1 MPLLGGC
8 WTAPLVLG
16 GRWDTPLLLGGRW
29 DAPLLLGGRWYEP
42 LLLGG
47 RCDAPLLLGAGRWYE
62 PCELGGWL
70 PGAPAGWPVPK
81 TLPEC
86 TPVPPGAGLAQ
97 PWLTRMT
104 TWNRTPCHMER
115 RSAWLRGGPRV
126 TSGRYGRVVPA
137 RWLRISFACL
147 QKSLTALTHKRG
159 SRAFL
164 ILPARILTA

>member
-47 RCDAPLLLGAGRWYE
+47 RCDAPLLLGGRWYE

-86 TPVPPGAGLAQ
+86 TAGAAGCGAGAALADEDDDLESDAM
-97 PWLTRMT
+97 PYGATISMATRRAQGNIRSI
-104 TWNRTPCHMER
+104 WSRRTGEMAAYLICLPPE
-115 RSAWLRGGPRV
+115 
-126 TSGRYGRVVPA
+126 
-137 RWLRISFACL
+137 ISHCFN
-147 QKSLTALTHKRG
+147 S
-159 SRAFL
+159 
-164 ILPARILTA
+164 